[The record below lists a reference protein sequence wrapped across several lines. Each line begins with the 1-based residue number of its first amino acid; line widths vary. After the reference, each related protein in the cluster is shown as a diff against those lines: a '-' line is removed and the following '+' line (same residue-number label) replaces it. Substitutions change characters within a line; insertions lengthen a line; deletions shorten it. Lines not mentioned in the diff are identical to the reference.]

1 MTRNMQSYENLQH
14 RIYEG
19 VGEYGTPLLEPTEFE
34 KCEFIGFNYCRTCKD
49 KEGKGVHFFLDDYQF
64 NRIWNQP
71 NKYLPILQ
79 QFRYVMTPDFSM
91 YTGFPKI
98 IQIYNHYRKHWIGA
112 YLQENGVDVIPTI
125 SWSTPDSYEWCFDGE
140 PTNGTVAVSSVGTQ
154 KNKKA
159 KELFI
164 QGYQEMVRR
173 LEPETIIFY
182 GNVPEECMG
191 NIVHVRTF
199 QEKFKEAK
207 TPIETMTNRR
217 VYVTIDNRDN
227 ISAITYYDE
236 ENKRSKQIDLMHP
249 HKNMIPHTHHGYL
262 HNENDGAKGAANLT
276 PKEKRMVESVTD
288 KWYNRRGK

>member
-1 MTRNMQSYENLQH
+1 MVCKFTLCNIKAALGLLFYCQERQVRRMTRNMQSYENLQH

-91 YTGFPKI
+91 YTDFPKI

-125 SWSTPDSYEWCFDGE
+125 M
-140 PTNGTVAVSSVGTQ
+140 
-154 KNKKA
+154 
-159 KELFI
+159 FI
-164 QGYQEMVRR
+164 
-173 LEPETIIFY
+173 
-182 GNVPEECMG
+182 
-191 NIVHVRTF
+191 
-199 QEKFKEAK
+199 
-207 TPIETMTNRR
+207 
-217 VYVTIDNRDN
+217 
-227 ISAITYYDE
+227 
-236 ENKRSKQIDLMHP
+236 
-249 HKNMIPHTHHGYL
+249 HK
-262 HNENDGAKGAANLT
+262 
-276 PKEKRMVESVTD
+276 
-288 KWYNRRGK
+288 